1 MYKTII
7 SFRNS
12 GVSIAVSG
20 PGMERKLN
28 RTRKMSENIQTVAS
42 KTLTTIPTQKEDI
55 TIKWIHM
62 IINQNLLK
70 SGKAPLDQEA
80 IEGMNFEIIDCKSRY
95 AILYSIGVQTKFP
108 NFLYSK
114 NFILIFGH
122 LFPNKKFVI

>member
-1 MYKTII
+1 MQYKTII

-20 PGMERKLN
+20 PGMERKLS
-28 RTRKMSENIQTVAS
+28 RTRKMSENIQTVES
-42 KTLTTIPTQKEDI
+42 KTMTTIPTQKEDI

-95 AILYSIGVQTKFP
+95 KILYSIGAQTKF
-108 NFLYSK
+108 
-114 NFILIFGH
+114 
-122 LFPNKKFVI
+122 

>member
-1 MYKTII
+1 
-7 SFRNS
+7 
-12 GVSIAVSG
+12 
-20 PGMERKLN
+20 
-28 RTRKMSENIQTVAS
+28 MSENIQTVES
-42 KTLTTIPTQKEDI
+42 KTMTTIPTQKEDI

-95 AILYSIGVQTKFP
+95 AILYSIGVQTKFS
-108 NFLYSK
+108 NVLICIMYSK

>member
-28 RTRKMSENIQTVAS
+28 RTRKMSENIQRVES
-42 KTLTTIPTQKEDI
+42 KTMTTIPTQKEDI

-80 IEGMNFEIIDCKSRY
+80 IEGMTFEIIDCKSRY
-95 AILYSIGVQTKFP
+95 AILYFYIYAMQPTIVLIQLE
-108 NFLYSK
+108 LYSY
-114 NFILIFGH
+114 FWTSFSQ
-122 LFPNKKFVI
+122 